1 MEKIILTILFSISKW
16 QCLHYEITDNGFLST
31 SAPDS
36 MTAYLFGVR
45 DNVGGVIF
53 KTTNGG
59 INWQELHPW
68 TIEDVFFSFGSYF
81 LNQNTGFITAMGL
94 IWSIL
99 PTAKILKT
107 TDGGS
112 TWQTVYG
119 GNTF

>member
-68 TIEDVFFSFGSYF
+68 TIEDVFFFLWFIFFKSKYRIYNSNGSYMV
-81 LNQNTGFITAMGL
+81 NITNCED
-94 IWSIL
+94 IE
-99 PTAKILKT
+99 
-107 TDGGS
+107 D
-112 TWQTVYG
+112 
-119 GNTF
+119 N